1 MRGPMEAFIVGS
13 VPYYMSRT
21 NHASL
26 LDVAL
31 ILSSY
36 DPFPPSSRQSVNF
49 RRAGRLTTVMFILE
63 STDACTVLKA
73 IEFSTNVAPPQISTT
88 LASR

>member
-1 MRGPMEAFIVGS
+1 MRGPMEAFTVGSLLGS

-31 ILSSY
+31 ILSGY
-36 DPFPPSSRQSVNF
+36 VPFPPSSRQSVNF
-49 RRAGRLTTVMFILE
+49 RQP
-63 STDACTVLKA
+63 TDACIIPTVLKA